1 MNSFIIALVVVVI
14 NSTSSY
20 WYNLD
25 KTPKETMFA
34 CQTEIKD
41 QKMQAETLRNMQR
54 AFSNV
59 GQVAGIRL
67 SCIKEDRVEE
77 FRQFMIEKNTA
88 NMVALQQPTPPTPP
102 TTSTD

>member
-1 MNSFIIALVVVVI
+1 
-14 NSTSSY
+14 
-20 WYNLD
+20 
-25 KTPKETMFA
+25 
-34 CQTEIKD
+34 
-41 QKMQAETLRNMQR
+41 MQR

-88 NMVALQQPTPPTPP
+88 NVVAMQPAPS
-102 TTSTD
+102 TTQSAPVTD

>member
-14 NSTSSY
+14 NSTPSY

-25 KTPKETMFA
+25 KTPIESMFA
-34 CQTEIKD
+34 CQTEIEDRKY
-41 QKMQAETLRNMQR
+41 QNKTLQNMQR

-88 NMVALQQPTPPTPP
+88 NVVAMQPAPS
-102 TTSTD
+102 TTQSAPVTD